1 MGEPQLSDGEVEMW
15 HLADDR
21 SGKVLFG
28 LFVFAAVVCA
38 TLVFLFANRADDAWL
53 GPQAEKQQQTV
64 PPRTNSEPGK

>member
-1 MGEPQLSDGEVEMW
+1 MW

-38 TLVFLFANRADDAWL
+38 TLVFLFANRPDDAWL

-64 PPRTNSEPGK
+64 PQGTNSEPGK